1 MEKDLKEAFQ
11 KVIPKHLS
19 TFEKKKAISNN
30 FISRIKKKIKQ
41 ELANPSVSIYKK
53 DIAKYLLIYQI
64 EQGFITSKDEFDV
77 FYPKIEFISDN
88 LEKFELDALSDSFF
102 SSEND
107 LDEDS
112 LIYDH
117 IYIQNHY
124 LKDDPD
130 WFMQIGLKEHP
141 FPSQDG
147 LFLIS
152 KKKYEDIVIKTEIY
166 NKYMELLEY
175 NPQWILNKSIVF
187 YGDFGCGKTTF
198 FDYIDYKLLLNDIQP
213 IRIILNAK
221 PSLASLHQE
230 FNQAL
235 LNELASY
242 ISKYSTDPRGSI
254 DNITNYSILSLFE
267 RIQTDREQKGF
278 VIFLDGLHKSQDQ
291 QNTALNFLIEVQNI
305 LEFYRR
311 KGIPLSIFVAGSLE
325 WQDKINNSKKFSG
338 SAFTLEKMDAL
349 NVNQAYEMLKRRFA
363 VFSEI
368 EVKVFIKYNEIQMLV
383 TSIERA
389 LATDINYRILIKY
402 FLQNGFIFKNR
413 IKIKPFIEEDVL
425 NNIFEAIKTNKKL
438 YNNLLQIKNE
448 YQDRKFELSRILK
461 TISTTYDM
469 GYFFEDH
476 TFYQKNS
483 QYFDYLY
490 NRDVIIKSEK
500 FKKNQIKL
508 FALNQLIYDT
518 FKDIENKV
526 KFRPTHYL
534 ELLFIK
540 EPKPP
545 KREAEYLNI
554 LDTIKRYKENNPEIE
569 TQIEKL
575 IDFTKNDY
583 FAFINKIEHTH
594 NFHISNEEVRKMN
607 KIVEVLLRFLYELS
621 DEPFPVNT
629 QTQIFNVFKYTWLD
643 NQVLT
648 QFFNWTEGWNPNVNE
663 KITNTQFLKLFIDTY
678 ESMIYK
684 IGKHIL
690 YNKVLIIGSKDLNNE
705 EKIVLNS
712 ARAFFSGNQFKKTI
726 EVCHDLVEKT
736 LREFI
741 YNILFLKYG
750 SNWESMLPKHI
761 FGFINKIKRKEKK
774 QYGDILSHS
783 SNSLYYLSRSAYS
796 IIIDDDYLWTNCFS
810 MLFGNAYRSFI
821 KETLE
826 NLANLGH
833 LDKHNRDEEEIGKI
847 SAIIQQNL
855 SKSKEVIEKINK
867 AYLNLIK
874 LTSIS
879 IKGFKI
885 IPRLNSQEKID
896 KIEPISVK
904 DIKLD
909 LLIDSLTKKN
919 ENYENLFKKL
929 FQISNITQVQDIYS
943 IPYRK
948 FIGSLIYLLHNK
960 TIQIEDHY
968 GSCILFKKY

>member
-1 MEKDLKEAFQ
+1 M
-11 KVIPKHLS
+11 
-19 TFEKKKAISNN
+19 
-30 FISRIKKKIKQ
+30 
-41 ELANPSVSIYKK
+41 
-53 DIAKYLLIYQI
+53 
-64 EQGFITSKDEFDV
+64 
-77 FYPKIEFISDN
+77 
-88 LEKFELDALSDSFF
+88 
-102 SSEND
+102 
-107 LDEDS
+107 
-112 LIYDH
+112 
-117 IYIQNHY
+117 
-124 LKDDPD
+124 
-130 WFMQIGLKEHP
+130 
-141 FPSQDG
+141 
-147 LFLIS
+147 
-152 KKKYEDIVIKTEIY
+152 
-166 NKYMELLEY
+166 
-175 NPQWILNKSIVF
+175 
-187 YGDFGCGKTTF
+187 
-198 FDYIDYKLLLNDIQP
+198 
-213 IRIILNAK
+213 
-221 PSLASLHQE
+221 
-230 FNQAL
+230 
-235 LNELASY
+235 
-242 ISKYSTDPRGSI
+242 
-254 DNITNYSILSLFE
+254 
-267 RIQTDREQKGF
+267 
-278 VIFLDGLHKSQDQ
+278 
-291 QNTALNFLIEVQNI
+291 
-305 LEFYRR
+305 
-311 KGIPLSIFVAGSLE
+311 
-325 WQDKINNSKKFSG
+325 
-338 SAFTLEKMDAL
+338 
-349 NVNQAYEMLKRRFA
+349 
-363 VFSEI
+363 
-368 EVKVFIKYNEIQMLV
+368 
-383 TSIERA
+383 
-389 LATDINYRILIKY
+389 
-402 FLQNGFIFKNR
+402 
-413 IKIKPFIEEDVL
+413 
-425 NNIFEAIKTNKKL
+425 
-438 YNNLLQIKNE
+438 
-448 YQDRKFELSRILK
+448 
-461 TISTTYDM
+461 
-469 GYFFEDH
+469 
-476 TFYQKNS
+476 
-483 QYFDYLY
+483 
-490 NRDVIIKSEK
+490 
-500 FKKNQIKL
+500 
-508 FALNQLIYDT
+508 
-518 FKDIENKV
+518 
-526 KFRPTHYL
+526 
-534 ELLFIK
+534 
-540 EPKPP
+540 
-545 KREAEYLNI
+545 
-554 LDTIKRYKENNPEIE
+554 
-569 TQIEKL
+569 
-575 IDFTKNDY
+575 
-583 FAFINKIEHTH
+583 
-594 NFHISNEEVRKMN
+594 
-607 KIVEVLLRFLYELS
+607 EVLLRFLYELS